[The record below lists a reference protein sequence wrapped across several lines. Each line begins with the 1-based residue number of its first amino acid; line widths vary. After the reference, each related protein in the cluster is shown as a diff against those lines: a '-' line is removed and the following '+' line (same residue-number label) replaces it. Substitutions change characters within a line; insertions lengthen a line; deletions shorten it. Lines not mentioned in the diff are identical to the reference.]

1 MSRTK
6 TPDLGQRIAEQRDQ
20 LTESVN
26 ALADKI
32 DTDEIRGRITDTIDA
47 LPTEEILG
55 RAEAGASQLLDS
67 ATDDQGKPKRGVLV
81 GLLVGAVAL
90 VLVRKLLK

>member
-6 TPDLGQRIAEQRDQ
+6 TPDLGRRIAEQRDH
-20 LTESVN
+20 LAESVS

-32 DTDEIRGRITDTIDA
+32 DTDEIRSRITDTIDA
-47 LPTEEILG
+47 IPAEEIRT

-67 ATDDQGKPKRGVLV
+67 ATDKQGKPKRGLLV
-81 GLLVGAVAL
+81 GLLVGAITL

>member
-6 TPDLGQRIAEQRDQ
+6 TPDLGQRIAEQRDH
-20 LTESVN
+20 LADSVS

-32 DTDEIRGRITDTIDA
+32 DTDEIRSRISDTIDSI
-47 LPTEEILG
+47 PTDEIKS

-67 ATDDQGKPKRGVLV
+67 ATDSRGKPKRGVLV
-81 GLLVGAVAL
+81 GLLVGAITL